1 MADKKKSDT
10 SADDATSGGSK
21 RMIVMVVLIAV
32 IAGAGFVLGGRMTG
46 GSATTEAV
54 APEPVEEPA
63 EPTIDE
69 IVELMPLNVNL
80 ADGHYLRLAV
90 AIGISHHAT
99 EYAEDDA
106 GDGYG
111 DKSEDDDEPSI
122 ETAPA
127 SDLVLT
133 TFAGRELATLATPEG
148 REAARNDL
156 HDGLVAFY
164 GESIVAVLFTEF
176 VMQ

>member
-10 SADDATSGGSK
+10 DDEKSGGSK
-21 RMIVMVVLIAV
+21 RLTVMVAMTAV
-32 IAGAGFVLGGRMTG
+32 IALAGFVLGGRMSG
-46 GSATTEAV
+46 GTAATETTPEA
-54 APEPVEEPA
+54 EDEHVELS
-63 EPTIDE
+63 IDE
-69 IVELMPLNVNL
+69 IVQLEPLNVNL
-80 ADGHYLRLAV
+80 ANGHYLRLAV
-90 AIGISHHAT
+90 AIGVSHHGQEHEKA
-99 EYAEDDA
+99 DD
-106 GDGYG
+106 GHG
-111 DKSEDDDEPSI
+111 KSSKSDEPSI

-156 HDGLVAFY
+156 YEGLVDFY
-164 GESIVAVLFTEF
+164 GEGIVAVLFTEF